1 MEPLNQKAH
10 QQRWIALLFLCLSLL
25 VLSINNNVVNVAL
38 PSIARDLHASSS
50 ELEWVVDAYVL
61 IFAALLLTMGSVG
74 DRYGRKPFLLIGLGL
89 FALGS
94 ALACLTESIGVL
106 ILSRGFLGIAGA
118 IIMPTTLSI
127 LSSTFEDTKERS
139 QAIALWAATFGLGVG
154 GGPLL
159 GGWLLEHYSWN
170 SVFFANIPLIAITL
184 AGSYIYISNS
194 RDERAHPIDLPGVAL
209 SILGLALLV
218 YGIIQAGTAG
228 WDDRNILIS
237 LALAAVLLLAFVLWE
252 SRYENAMLPLYL
264 FRNRSFSGANLAL
277 TMDMFTLFGASF
289 FFSQYFQTVLGYSAL
304 QSGLAMLPLAAVLV
318 ATSAL
323 SARFSER
330 WGIKKVVSGSL
341 LACGLG
347 LIFMTAVASTDASYP
362 ALLAGM
368 LIIGFGTGTLTG
380 PATDSI
386 MGAVPVS
393 KAGIGSAMNDTTREL
408 GGALGVAVLG
418 TILNSVFISRVK
430 DLTILQVL
438 PEDVYETIKSGI
450 VGAHQFATYIPYPHV
465 QEQYV
470 LYMNQA
476 FVAGMKD
483 AMLAGAALMIL
494 TAIVTYIV
502 LPDEIQRAQDA

>member
-10 QQRWIALLFLCLSLL
+10 QQRWIALLFMCLSLL

-341 LACGLG
+341 LHA
-347 LIFMTAVASTDASYP
+347 ASDSY
-362 ALLAGM
+362 
-368 LIIGFGTGTLTG
+368 
-380 PATDSI
+380 S
-386 MGAVPVS
+386 
-393 KAGIGSAMNDTTREL
+393 
-408 GGALGVAVLG
+408 
-418 TILNSVFISRVK
+418 
-430 DLTILQVL
+430 
-438 PEDVYETIKSGI
+438 
-450 VGAHQFATYIPYPHV
+450 
-465 QEQYV
+465 
-470 LYMNQA
+470 
-476 FVAGMKD
+476 
-483 AMLAGAALMIL
+483 
-494 TAIVTYIV
+494 
-502 LPDEIQRAQDA
+502 